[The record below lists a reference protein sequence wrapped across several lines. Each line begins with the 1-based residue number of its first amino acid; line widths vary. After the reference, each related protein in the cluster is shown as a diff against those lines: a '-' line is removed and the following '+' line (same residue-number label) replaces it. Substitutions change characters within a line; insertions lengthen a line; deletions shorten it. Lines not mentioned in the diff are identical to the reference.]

1 MQGSP
6 DRKLT
11 LKQRHFVKAY
21 VQNGGNATQAAW
33 VAYDT
38 EDYYTAKSIGCE
50 NLTKPYI
57 SEEIDRLMEAVELS
71 TKDSL
76 RAIKDAFSA
85 TDKNDYPDHR
95 MRLKAAVM
103 LLKLKGAYP
112 RDRQTPHQQQP
123 QQHIHETQPLDVIIK
138 ALKHD

>member
-6 DRKLT
+6 GLKLT
-11 LKQRHFVKAY
+11 PKQRHFIQAY

-57 SEEIDRLMEAVELS
+57 RAEIDRLMEAVELS
-71 TKDSL
+71 TKDLL
-76 RAIKDAFSA
+76 RAIKDALDA

-95 MRLKAAVM
+95 LRLKAVVLA
-103 LLKLKGAYP
+103 LKLKGAYP
-112 RDRQTPHQQQP
+112 RNRQTHQHQP
-123 QQHIHETQPLDVIIK
+123 QQHIHQTKPLDVIME

>member
-1 MQGSP
+1 M
-6 DRKLT
+6 RKPT
-11 LKQRHFVKAY
+11 LKQRRFIKAY

-38 EDYYTAKSIGCE
+38 EDYDTAKSIGCE

-57 SEEIDRLMEAVELS
+57 REEIDCLMEAAELS

-103 LLKLKGAYP
+103 LLKLRGAYS
-112 RDRQTPHQQQP
+112 RDKTHQP
-123 QQHIHETQPLDVIIK
+123 QQHVHQRKAMDVIMD

>member
-1 MQGSP
+1 M
-6 DRKLT
+6 RKPT
-11 LKQRHFVKAY
+11 LKQRRFIKAY

-38 EDYYTAKSIGCE
+38 QDYDTAKSIGCE

-57 SEEIDRLMEAVELS
+57 REEIDRLMEAVELS

-76 RAIKDAFSA
+76 RAIKGALSA
-85 TDKNDYPDHR
+85 TDKNNYPDHR
-95 MRLKAAVM
+95 MRLKAVGM
-103 LLKLKGAYP
+103 FFKLKGAYP
-112 RDRQTPHQQQP
+112 RNRQTHQHQP
-123 QQHIHETQPLDVIIK
+123 QQDVHQRKALDVIMK

>member
-1 MQGSP
+1 M
-6 DRKLT
+6 RKPR
-11 LKQRHFVKAY
+11 LKQHCFIRAY

-38 EDYYTAKSIGCE
+38 QDYNTAKSIGCE

-57 SEEIDRLMEAVELS
+57 SAEIDRLMEAVELS

-76 RAIKDAFSA
+76 RAVKDAFSA
-85 TDKNDYPDHR
+85 TDKNNHPDHR

-103 LLKLKGAYP
+103 LLKLRGAYP
-112 RDRQTPHQQQP
+112 QNRQTPHQHQP
-123 QQHIHETQPLDVIIK
+123 QQHIHQRQPMDVIMD
-138 ALKHD
+138 ALEARLID